1 MVVILGNLESMLAD
15 RKKRLVTGFPEP
27 CVEFKI

>member
-1 MVVILGNLESMLAD
+1 MVVILGNLESMHSD
-15 RKKRLVTGFPEP
+15 RKERLITGFPEP